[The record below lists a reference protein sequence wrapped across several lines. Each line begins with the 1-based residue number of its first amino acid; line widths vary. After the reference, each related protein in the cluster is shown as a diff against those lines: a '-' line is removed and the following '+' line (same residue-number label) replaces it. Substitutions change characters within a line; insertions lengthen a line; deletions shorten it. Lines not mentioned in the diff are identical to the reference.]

1 MITVII
7 CDHMNEMEIQNGIP
21 YRKIVRLPPLIQV
34 SPVDTLNWEYL
45 VI

>member
-21 YRKIVRLPPLIQV
+21 YRKIVRLPPSIQV
-34 SPVDTLNWEYL
+34 SPVDTP
-45 VI
+45 